1 MNTFIVVCGVFCI
14 MLLIF
19 IAYAFIMNKD
29 TAPVSAQKKRLLS
42 STVNNIT
49 NEDNLGTNASETI

>member
-1 MNTFIVVCGVFCI
+1 MNTFIVVCGVSCI

>member
-1 MNTFIVVCGVFCI
+1 

-49 NEDNLGTNASETI
+49 NESDLGTNAPETNSSESI

>member
-1 MNTFIVVCGVFCI
+1 MNTFIVVCGVSCI

-29 TAPVSAQKKRLLS
+29 TDPVSAQKKRLLS

>member
-1 MNTFIVVCGVFCI
+1 MNTFIVVCGVSCI

-42 STVNNIT
+42 STVNNTT

>member
-1 MNTFIVVCGVFCI
+1 
-14 MLLIF
+14 
-19 IAYAFIMNKD
+19 MNKD